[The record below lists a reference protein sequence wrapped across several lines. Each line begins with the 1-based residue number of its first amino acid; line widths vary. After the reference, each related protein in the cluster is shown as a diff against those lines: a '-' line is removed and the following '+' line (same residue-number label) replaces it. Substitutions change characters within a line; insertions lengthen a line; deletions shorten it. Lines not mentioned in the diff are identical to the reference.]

1 MNEEFYSIGRGSLNI
16 NGKFYYGLDYQIT
29 DFMRNLDQENQQLK
43 LQYCERADCSG
54 RIGNSKK
61 IEQLETEKEQLNN
74 LVNSCQEE
82 IRRLKK
88 ENQQLKSKI
97 DKAFQLLQVLHYK
110 FDDNDAIH
118 NEIEDIQKILKE

>member
-61 IEQLETEKEQLNN
+61 VEQLQ
-74 LVNSCQEE
+74 QENE
-82 IRRLKK
+82 
-88 ENQQLKSKI
+88 QLKSKLQQRDNIIKDVSDYINFLVIIDIRLAGGRFKDTIWGKELLEILNI
-97 DKAFQLLQVLHYK
+97 DKG
-110 FDDNDAIH
+110 D
-118 NEIEDIQKILKE
+118 E

>member
-43 LQYCERADCSG
+43 LQYCERTDCSG

-61 IEQLETEKEQLNN
+61 VEQLQL
-74 LVNSCQEE
+74 
-82 IRRLKK
+82 
-88 ENQQLKSKI
+88 ENQQLKKQLQQKDNI
-97 DKAFQLLQVLHYK
+97 INKAKVFINDYKEQWVKDDDVQKDMNELL
-110 FDDNDAIH
+110 
-118 NEIEDIQKILKE
+118 KILDNKGE

>member
-43 LQYCERADCSG
+43 LQYCERTDCSG

-61 IEQLETEKEQLNN
+61 VEQLQ
-74 LVNSCQEE
+74 QENE
-82 IRRLKK
+82 
-88 ENQQLKSKI
+88 QLKSKLEQRDNIINKAREYVDSYINEHFNSTGEFWCDMDGYRKEELIEILNI
-97 DKAFQLLQVLHYK
+97 DKG
-110 FDDNDAIH
+110 
-118 NEIEDIQKILKE
+118 E